1 MTDAAA
7 YGGTRLREK
16 LIGQDNTASDVWA
29 DSAYRSVAN
38 EAFLETI
45 GKRSHIHRRKPK
57 GKVMPQNMARANG
70 RKSKIRSKV

>member
-7 YGGTRLREK
+7 HDGARLREG
-16 LIGQDNTASDVWA
+16 LVGRDNMASDVWA
-29 DSAYRSVAN
+29 DSAYHSVAN

-57 GKVMPQNMARANG
+57 GKVMPQNIARANG
-70 RKSKIRSKV
+70 RKSKI